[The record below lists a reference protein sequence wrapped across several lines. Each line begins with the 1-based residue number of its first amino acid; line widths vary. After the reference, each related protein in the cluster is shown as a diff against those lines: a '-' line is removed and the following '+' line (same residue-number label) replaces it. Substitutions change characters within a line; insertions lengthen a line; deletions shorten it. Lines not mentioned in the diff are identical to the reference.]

1 MAATFSAH
9 TVIGQ
14 REDLIDVIYDISPQD
29 TPIMSSIGKGSAR
42 AVYHEWQTDSL
53 AAATTANAA
62 VEGADATDASVTPTT
77 RLGNY
82 TQIVTKTIRVSG
94 TLESVDKAGRKSEKA
109 YQMAKASAELKRD
122 IETIITANQGQT
134 AGDATTARKMGS
146 LLSWI
151 KTNSSVNGTSV
162 TGVDPTTIGVST
174 RTDGST
180 RTFTEALLKDVIQ
193 QVFVSGG
200 TPTLAV
206 MRPALKQKVSGFT
219 GNAAY
224 RVNTD
229 NSVGNVTVVAGA
241 DLYQSDFG
249 VLQLVP
255 NRFMRSSD
263 REVLVLDPEYAALAY
278 LRPFQTKDLA
288 ITGDSERSQIIAELT
303 LEMRNEAA
311 HGIVADLDATL

>member
-1 MAATFSAH
+1 MAATYSAH

-14 REDLIDVIYDISPQD
+14 REDLIDVIYSISPET
-29 TPIMSSIGKGSAR
+29 TPIMSSVGKGSAR

-122 IETIITANQGQT
+122 IETIISANQGQT
-134 AGDATTARKMGS
+134 AGSATTARKMGS
-146 LLSWI
+146 LLSYI

-174 RTDGST
+174 RVDGTT

-206 MRPALKQKVSGFT
+206 MRPALKQKVSGFQ
-219 GNAAY
+219 GNSAY

-255 NRFMRSSD
+255 DIFLRSSD
-263 REVLVLDPEYAALAY
+263 REVLVLDPEYAELSY

-288 ITGDSERSQIIAELT
+288 ITGDSERSQILAELT
-303 LEMRNEAA
+303 LTVRNEAA
-311 HGIVADLDATL
+311 HGIVADLNTN

>member
-1 MAATFSAH
+1 MAATYSAH

-14 REDLIDVIYDISPQD
+14 REDLIDVIYSISPET
-29 TPIMSSIGKGSAR
+29 TPIMSSVGKGSAR

-53 AAATTANAA
+53 AAFMTANAL
-62 VEGADATDASVTPTT
+62 VEGAEFSDSSVAPTT

-82 TQIVTKTIRVSG
+82 TQIVGKTIRVSG
-94 TLESVDKAGRKSEKA
+94 TLEAVDKAGRKSEKA

-134 AGDATTARKMGS
+134 AGTATTARKMGS

-151 KTNSSVNGTSV
+151 KTNSSVNGSSV
-162 TGVDPTTIGVST
+162 TGVDPETSGIST

-180 RTFTEALLKDVIQ
+180 RTFTEVLLKDVIQ

-206 MRPALKQKVSGFT
+206 MRPALKQKVSGFQ
-219 GNAAY
+219 GNSAY

-255 NRFMRSSD
+255 DIFMRDSD
-263 REVLVLDPEYAALAY
+263 REVLVLDPEYAELSY
-278 LRPFQTKDLA
+278 LRSFQTMDLA
-288 ITGDSERSQIIAELT
+288 KTSDGERSALVAELT
-303 LEMRNEAA
+303 ITVRNEAA
-311 HGIVADLDATL
+311 HGIVADLDASL